1 MTRPAV
7 ISPPDSILQL
17 KRGFDLLANL
27 LALTLGP
34 TQGVV
39 LASTDLRPKPEV
51 LTDAATIARRITDLP
66 DPEQNAG
73 LMLLRNLVWRMHER
87 VGDGGA
93 LAAVLS
99 QAILEHSLRGVRAGA
114 NPVWVANG
122 VRRAAQAAAQHLAQI
137 SQPVQGEDDLV
148 AVARAATGEEK
159 LSWLLGE
166 MFDLLGPR
174 AYIQVEDYVA
184 PYLERVYLEGGRWQ
198 AELISPYLITAPAL
212 GRAVQ
217 SDCLVAL
224 YDGVLST
231 QEEVRPLLEL
241 AGAQKP
247 ARLFLAAQRISG
259 EALSLLAAT
268 HQQTELKIAAVSLK
282 RAGEKATTDLTD
294 LALLCGAQVVSP
306 VLGRRLQMVRLEDL
320 GRARRVEA
328 GAEELLAVGSAG
340 SSAGVRQ
347 EIERLNQRLQ
357 SLPFGD
363 DSRPELEMRLGR
375 LSGSAGVLKV
385 GAITQTERDYLHQRA
400 EQGIKVLRATLE
412 EGLLPGGGCAYLHCI
427 LPAQAQAAAVGG
439 DETLG
444 VQALARALQA
454 PFERILRNG
463 GVEAPALFAQ
473 DILDQPPG
481 VFYDVITGQV
491 LPARQ
496 AGVLDSTL
504 VLRAALETAVSG
516 ALMALSIDTL
526 VIKRKPKVSYE
537 P

>member
-7 ISPPDSILQL
+7 IPPPNSILQL
-17 KRGFDLLANL
+17 KRGFDLLADL

-39 LASTDLRPKPEV
+39 LASTDLRPRPEV

-93 LAAVLS
+93 QAAVLA
-99 QAILEHSLRGVRAGA
+99 QAILEHSLRGVRLGA
-114 NPVWVANG
+114 NPVLVAQG
-122 VRRAAQAAAQHLAQI
+122 VRQAAQAALERLTQL

-184 PYLERVYLEGGRWQ
+184 PYLEREYLEGGRWQ

-217 SDCLVAL
+217 PDCLVAL

-241 AGAQKP
+241 AGAQTP
-247 ARLFLAAQRISG
+247 RRLFLAAQRISG
-259 EALSLLAAT
+259 EALNLLAAT
-268 HQQTELKIAAVSLK
+268 HSQTELKIAAVSLK
-282 RAGEKATTDLTD
+282 RAGEKASADLAD
-294 LALLCGAQVVSP
+294 LALLCGAQVISP
-306 VLGRRLQMVRLEDL
+306 VLGRRLEMVRQADL
-320 GRARRVEA
+320 GQARRVEA
-328 GAEELLAVGSAG
+328 GAEDLLVVGRHGASALL
-340 SSAGVRQ
+340 RQ

-357 SLPFGD
+357 ALPFGD
-363 DSRPELEMRLGR
+363 DGRAELEMRLGR

-400 EQGIKVLRATLE
+400 EHGIKVLRATLE
-412 EGLLPGGGCAYLHCI
+412 EGVLPGGGCAYLHCI
-427 LPAQAQAAAVGG
+427 AAAGAQAAAGS
-439 DETLG
+439 DQALG
-444 VQALARALQA
+444 VRALSRALQA
-454 PFERILRNG
+454 PFEHILRNS
-463 GVEAPALFAQ
+463 GVAAPALFAQ
-473 DILDQPPG
+473 DILDRPPG
-481 VFYDVITGQV
+481 DFYDVISAQI

-496 AGVLDSTL
+496 AGVLDSTR